1 MDARHA
7 VLLIPSKLSG
17 PPQLPF
23 RQLRKRITH
32 LESTPTEIF
41 TSVASK
47 RLTQTLN
54 TLESTLAKNRGRGP
68 SAWHRLQSV
77 PTYFRQGCSKPICPF
92 AVPFGTRHSSLATR
106 HFLQSEAHTKLVSL
120 ATLCPKSAKP
130 APFFST
136 TCPLFCNFLHFFAP
150 FLFSAPLFSIV
161 CPLFCTFGGRGRG
174 PHLTVGTLRG
184 KIDTHKTPR
193 TPRQGCN

>member
-7 VLLIPSKLSG
+7 VLLPPSKPSG
-17 PPQLPF
+17 PPQLPL

-32 LESTPTEIF
+32 LESTLTEIF
-41 TSVASK
+41 ASVASK

-92 AVPFGTRHSSLATR
+92 AVPFGTRHSPLATSPKAKR
-106 HFLQSEAHTKLVSL
+106 TKIRISRYPL
-120 ATLCPKSAKP
+120 PQSAKP
-130 APFFST
+130 APCFST
-136 TCPLFCNFLHFFAP
+136 TCALFCNFLHFFAP
-150 FLFSAPLFSIV
+150 FLFSVPLFSIA
-161 CPLFCTFGGRGRG
+161 CAFFCTFGGRGRG
-174 PHLTVGTLRG
+174 PHLTVGMLRG
-184 KIDTHKTPR
+184 KMETHKPPR
-193 TPRQGCN
+193 TRRQGQDR